1 MSRTE
6 ESRDRT
12 LLQGIGYKEFSA
24 ICSEFQIV
32 ETATRELLQIANN
45 PNTKERLRVDIYKW
59 IVEMNIGKPKQMSD
73 ITLDTKED
81 SVRGW
86 RVSIVETKQE
96 LEALEALKKELL
108 SLGSTEEQIEDR
120 ISAIEGEELPKRGI

>member
-45 PNTKERLRVDIYKW
+45 PKTKERLRVDIYKW
-59 IVEMNIGKPKQMSD
+59 IVEMNVGKPKQMSD
-73 ITLDTKED
+73 ITLDTKD
-81 SVRGW
+81 DTPNKVIITTINSR
-86 RVSIVETKQE
+86 QE
-96 LEALEALKKELL
+96 LEALEAPKKELL